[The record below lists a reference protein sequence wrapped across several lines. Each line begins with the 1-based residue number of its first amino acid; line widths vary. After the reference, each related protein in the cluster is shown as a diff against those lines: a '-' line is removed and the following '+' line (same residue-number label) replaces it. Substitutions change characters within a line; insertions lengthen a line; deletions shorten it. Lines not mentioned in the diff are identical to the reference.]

1 MGGSKDGAATMWEG
15 SRDGA
20 VTIWEE
26 QGWCSDDVGG
36 EQGWCSV
43 DMGEGRAAHF
53 FFLQSESKTQRKVTV
68 Y

>member
-1 MGGSKDGAATMWEG
+1 MGGKQGWCCDDMGGSKDGAATMWEG

-20 VTIWEE
+20 VLIWEK
-26 QGWCSDDVGG
+26 G
-36 EQGWCSV
+36 EQ
-43 DMGEGRAAHF
+43 HIF